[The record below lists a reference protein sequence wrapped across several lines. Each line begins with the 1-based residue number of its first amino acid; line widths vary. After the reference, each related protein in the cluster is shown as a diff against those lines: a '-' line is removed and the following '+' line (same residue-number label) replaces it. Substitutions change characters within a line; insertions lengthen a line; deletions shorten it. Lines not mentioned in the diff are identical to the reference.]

1 VAENRPALTN
11 LNVAHARVKFAPK
24 HHDTFPCSACRR
36 VRDACGGRA
45 DSAKAPGA
53 ATIIPSETDARVR
66 GSKSMLPKRKP
77 DLRAPGIDHAG
88 FALDASAAVCA
99 TNSLIGLHATLTAE
113 RLQAYVDRSTV

>member
-1 VAENRPALTN
+1 VRCASAGAQLKGEFSLFFVHRCFCGPA
-11 LNVAHARVKFAPK
+11 
-24 HHDTFPCSACRR
+24 
-36 VRDACGGRA
+36 
-45 DSAKAPGA
+45 
-53 ATIIPSETDARVR
+53 
-66 GSKSMLPKRKP
+66 KRKP